1 MAHKPRQL
9 REISIRNI
17 GVIEEATLNF
27 GPGFTVITG
36 ETGAGKTMV
45 LTGLNLLAGS
55 RSDTDL
61 IRSGKDRLSVAASV
75 GIGSPVKGKL
85 KGLLEEH
92 DPEVEDDSLLL
103 QRVITREGRGKAA
116 IGADPA
122 TVGLLADFASEFFTI
137 HGQSTNIKLAESEHQ
152 LALLDQSSGGISEQR
167 LVFREALTRWRDRM
181 REISTLRRALQ
192 DRDSQIA
199 SLEKFI
205 SDIERI
211 KLIPDEWVDI
221 EERIKR
227 LDSVEEYRVAFATA
241 VAAIDDETLGAITQ
255 LGVGSRALEP
265 VKGGDR
271 NLTEIYERMRLAM
284 VDLRDVVAELSTQLD
299 QFEVEPGELDRL
311 RERRA
316 ALRQFLNRQQVFH
329 TTGSTENESL
339 NELLESIDEQK
350 ELLKGLRDGDDRL
363 AEMER
368 ECSALESRALES
380 AIDLRRE
387 RKKAAKS
394 LEKFINE
401 ELANLGLKGS
411 RFSINFTEL
420 PKEKI
425 GSEGVDEIEFLFS
438 AHQGGTPLPLS
449 KGISGGELSR
459 VMLAIELALVEERDV
474 GALIFDEID
483 SGIGGET
490 GLLIGERISRL
501 ARRYQV
507 IVITHLAQ
515 VAAWADSHFRIEK
528 NEDGDFV
535 LSSIV
540 KLDHD
545 ERVLEIARMLSG
557 QSDLE
562 AARIHA
568 RELLKHAGK

>member
-55 RSDTDL
+55 RSDVDL
-61 IRSGKDRLSVAASV
+61 IRSGKDRLSVAATV
-75 GIGSPVKGKL
+75 GIGSPVKGVL
-85 KGLLEEH
+85 KGLIEEH
-92 DPEVEDDSLLL
+92 DPELELDSLLL
-103 QRVITREGRGKAA
+103 QRVITREGRGKAV
-116 IGADPA
+116 IGAEPA

-137 HGQSTNIKLAESEHQ
+137 HGQSTNIKLADRQHQ
-152 LALLDQSSGGISEQR
+152 LDLLDQSAERVTELRGRFQ
-167 LVFREALTRWRDRM
+167 EALSKWREKTR
-181 REISTLRRALQ
+181 EVAALRRALD
-192 DRDSQIA
+192 DRDAQVA

-205 SDIERI
+205 QEMERI
-211 KLIPDEWVDI
+211 KLIPDEWIEV

-227 LDSVEEYRVAFATA
+227 LDSVEDYRVAFATTVSA
-241 VAAIDDETLGAITQ
+241 LDDEAAGAITQ
-255 LGVGSRALEP
+255 LGIGSKALEP
-265 VKGGDR
+265 IKEGDR
-271 NLTEIYERMRLAM
+271 NLADLHERIRQAR
-284 VDLRDVVAELSTQLD
+284 VDLRDVVAELSAQLEQID
-299 QFEVEPGELDRL
+299 VEPGELDRL

-316 ALRQFLNRQQVFH
+316 ALRQFLNRYQV
-329 TTGSTENESL
+329 TTSSGVTENEALNQLLQSL
-339 NELLESIDEQK
+339 GEKRELLRS
-350 ELLKGLRDGDDRL
+350 LRDGDDRL
-363 AEMER
+363 TEIVS
-368 ECSALESRALES
+368 ECEELESKAIGA
-380 AIDLRRE
+380 AIDLRKE
-387 RKKAAKS
+387 RQRAATA
-394 LEKFINE
+394 LEDFVNK
-401 ELANLGLKGS
+401 ELVNLGLKGS
-411 RFSINFTEL
+411 KFSIQFTEL
-420 PKEKI
+420 PREKI
-425 GSEGVDEIEFLFS
+425 GTEGLDEIEFLFS
-438 AHQGGTPLPLS
+438 AHQGGNPLPLN

-501 ARRYQV
+501 AQRYQV

-515 VAAWADSHFRIEK
+515 VAAWADRHYRIEK
-528 NEDGDFV
+528 NDEGDFV
-535 LSSIV
+535 LSSV
-540 KLDHD
+540 VELEHD

-562 AARIHA
+562 AARVHA